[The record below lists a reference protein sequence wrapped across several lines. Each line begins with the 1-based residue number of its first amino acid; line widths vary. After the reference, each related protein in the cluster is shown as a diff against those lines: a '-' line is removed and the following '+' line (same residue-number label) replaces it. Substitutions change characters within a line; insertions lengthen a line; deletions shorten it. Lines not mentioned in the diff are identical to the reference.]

1 MSTLRASSAERR
13 PAMGFIATIVIGL
26 IAGWITGKIMHGGGY
41 GIWRDIIL
49 GVIGAIVGGWL
60 TSILV
65 GANLVTGF
73 NLTSLIVAV
82 IGAVVVVVI
91 YRLITRRSVTM

>member
-1 MSTLRASSAERR
+1 
-13 PAMGFIATIVIGL
+13 MGFIATIIIGL

-41 GIWRDIIL
+41 GIWRDIVL

-82 IGAVVVVVI
+82 IGSVVVVVI
-91 YRLITRRSVTM
+91 FRLITKRSITL

>member
-1 MSTLRASSAERR
+1 
-13 PAMGFIATIVIGL
+13 MGFIATIIIGL

-41 GIWRDIIL
+41 GIWRDIVL

-82 IGAVVVVVI
+82 IGSVVVVVI
-91 YRLITRRSVTM
+91 YRLITKRSITL

>member
-1 MSTLRASSAERR
+1 
-13 PAMGFIATIVIGL
+13 MGFIATIIIGL

-49 GVIGAIVGGWL
+49 GIIGSIVGGWL
-60 TSILV
+60 TAILV

-82 IGAVVVVVI
+82 IGSVVVVVI
-91 YRLITRRSVTM
+91 YRLITRRSVTS

>member
-1 MSTLRASSAERR
+1 
-13 PAMGFIATIVIGL
+13 MGFIATIVIGL

>member
-1 MSTLRASSAERR
+1 
-13 PAMGFIATIVIGL
+13 MGFIATIIIGL

-41 GIWRDIIL
+41 GIWRDIVL

-82 IGAVVVVVI
+82 IGSVVVVVI
-91 YRLITRRSVTM
+91 YRLITKRSITS

>member
-1 MSTLRASSAERR
+1 
-13 PAMGFIATIVIGL
+13 MGFIGSIIIGL

-49 GVIGAIVGGWL
+49 GIIGSIVGGWL
-60 TSILV
+60 TAILV

-82 IGAVVVVVI
+82 IGSVVVVVI
-91 YRLITRRSVTM
+91 YRLITRRSVTS

>member
-1 MSTLRASSAERR
+1 
-13 PAMGFIATIVIGL
+13 MGFIATIIIGL
-26 IAGWITGKIMHGGGY
+26 IAGCITGKIMHGGGY

-49 GVIGAIVGGWL
+49 GIIGSIVGGWL
-60 TSILV
+60 TAILV

-82 IGAVVVVVI
+82 IGSVVVVVI
-91 YRLITRRSVTM
+91 YRLITRRSVTS